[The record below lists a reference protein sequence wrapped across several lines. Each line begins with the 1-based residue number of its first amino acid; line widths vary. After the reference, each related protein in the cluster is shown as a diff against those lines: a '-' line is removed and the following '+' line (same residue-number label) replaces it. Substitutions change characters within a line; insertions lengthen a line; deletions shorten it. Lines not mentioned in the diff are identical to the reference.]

1 MIKEIK
7 KMTNLFIRIKDMI
20 TADLHE
26 VINQKENKNP
36 IALLNQ
42 YLRQSEEETAKV
54 GKLVERQYQLKDE
67 FTKELHLAKEMANKR
82 KAQAE
87 VAEKAGEKALYEF
100 AVAEQLQFEGRVTRL
115 ESSLMTIQSQLN
127 DLEKKYEE
135 MKHKLK
141 DMNIRRLEL
150 MGRENITRANHRMD
164 QVLESNQFSD
174 QSYSKFRDIEN
185 YLDRLENQ
193 VNSSYY
199 RSTIDAKIAQL
210 EKEMKVEETNSIS

>member
-1 MIKEIK
+1 
-7 KMTNLFIRIKDMI
+7 MTNLFTRLKDMI
-20 TADLHE
+20 AADLHE
-26 VINQKENKNP
+26 VVDKKEKKNP

-42 YLRQSEEETAKV
+42 YLRQSELETEKV
-54 GKLVERQYQLKDE
+54 RKLLERQYQLKDE
-67 FTKELHLAKEMANKR
+67 FTRELNFAKEMANKR
-82 KAQAE
+82 QHQAE
-87 VAEKAGEKALYEF
+87 VAGRAGEVALSEF
-100 AVAEQLQFEGRVTRL
+100 AAAEQQQYGERVIRL
-115 ESSLMTIQSQLN
+115 ENSLQMVQGQLN

-150 MGRENITRANHRMD
+150 MGRENVTRANLRMD
-164 QVLESNQFSD
+164 QVLESNQYSD
-174 QSYSKFRDIEN
+174 RSVSKFQEIEN

-210 EKEMKVEETNSIS
+210 EKEMKVEETHSI